1 MSRPESLPRSPAP
14 RTSAGAAVSAEDIAR
29 FKKLQERLPVI
40 WHAVEGDQPW
50 AHTSVVVPS
59 LSFDQEELSKI
70 SGAPFYEER
79 LLFILIRLRHPL
91 ARVVYVTSQPVDP
104 NIVDYYLQH
113 LVGVPVG
120 HARSRLQMLCV
131 HDASPRS
138 LAEKILER
146 PRVIERIRRWVGD
159 RSRAYLTCFNS
170 SFRERQ
176 LTLALGIPLNGLDP
190 DLLPLGTK
198 TGSRRVFARA
208 GIEYPLGRE
217 DLHGEDEVLDGLVE
231 IAEQRPGIEKAVVKL
246 NESFAG
252 TGNALFRFPAELPT
266 EPTARRSALAEALR
280 HLDYEA
286 AEETYEAF
294 FRKMGSMGGIVE
306 EFVTAAEARSPSV
319 QMRIN
324 PDGSIQLISSH
335 DQVLGGTTGQSYQ
348 GCRFPAAD
356 EYRDLIQRQGF
367 AVAEV
372 LATEGV
378 VSRFGIDFLV
388 TRDGPGQPWRSVAI
402 EINLRMGGTTPP
414 FLALQFLTGG
424 ELDVTTGHFLSG
436 EGKPKYYRATDNL
449 HSPAYRG
456 LLPEDLI
463 DILTLHRLHFKPS
476 TESGVLFHM
485 IGALSQYGK
494 VGVTCIGSSPEEAE
508 ELYQRTREILDLET
522 AGATEGAESYPLYEK
537 GLSPME

>member
-1 MSRPESLPRSPAP
+1 MIGPMEAQARPDVTRPLP
-14 RTSAGAAVSAEDIAR
+14 EDLQR
-29 FKKLQERLPVI
+29 FKDLQRGLPGI
-40 WHAVEGDQPW
+40 WDAIEGDQPH

-113 LVGVPVG
+113 LVGVPFG
-120 HARSRLQMLCV
+120 HARSRLHMLCV
-131 HDASPRS
+131 QDASPRS
-138 LAEKILER
+138 LTEKILER

-159 RSRAYLTCFNS
+159 LSHAYLTCFNS

-176 LTLALGIPLNGLDP
+176 LALALGIPLNGLDP
-190 DLLPLGTK
+190 ELLDLGTK
-198 TGSRRVFARA
+198 TGSRRVFRQA
-208 GIEYPLGRE
+208 GVSLPMGRE
-217 DLHGEDEVLDGLVE
+217 DLHSEAEVVDVLLELSV
-231 IAEQRPGIEKAVVKL
+231 QRPGIRKAVVKL

-252 TGNALFRFPAELPT
+252 TGNAIFRYPDDLP
-266 EPTARRSALAEALR
+266 EDSEARRQALDLAL
-280 HLDYEA
+280 DAIEYEA
-286 AEETYEAF
+286 DAATRASF
-294 FRKMGSMGGIVE
+294 FGKMASMGGIVE
-306 EFVTAAEARSPSV
+306 EWVLAKEARSPSV

-324 PDGSIQLISSH
+324 PDRSIQLISSH
-335 DQVLGGTTGQSYQ
+335 DQVLGGRTGQTYL
-348 GCRFPAAD
+348 GCRFPADDA
-356 EYRDLIQRQGF
+356 YRIQIQRESF
-367 AVAEV
+367 AIAEV
-372 LATEGV
+372 LAEAGV
-378 VSRFGIDFLV
+378 VSRFGVDFLV
-388 TRDGPGQPWRSVAI
+388 TRDGPDEPWQSTAI

-424 ELDVTTGHFLSG
+424 VLDAETGIFTSESG
-436 EGKPKYYRATDNL
+436 ETKFYRATDNL
-449 HSPAYRG
+449 RSASYRG

-485 IGALSQYGK
+485 IGALSEFGK

-508 ELYQRTREILDLET
+508 ELYRRTAEILDLET
-522 AGATEGAESYPLYEK
+522 AAPEGAGAYPLYER